1 MQPQS
6 TISPE
11 NGPRE
16 KMEFRQKESQ
26 LMLSGQREHHEQ
38 RLGGREE
45 GREHV

>member
-1 MQPQS
+1 MQSQS
-6 TISPE
+6 TISPG

-26 LMLSGQREHHEQ
+26 LMLSGQREHCEQ

-45 GREHV
+45 RREHV